1 MSNRLRVGMVGY
13 KFMGKAHS
21 NAYRSLPMFFPSA
34 PLQPEMSVICGRN
47 EQGVQEAANQFGWSE
62 SVTDWRELV
71 KRDDI
76 DLIDINAPSDAHKEI
91 ALDSRSSRAN
101 ICFVRSRLRCRLRI
115 PVRCFRQQ
123 RMLESHIW
131 SGSTTVSLR
140 LCN

>member
-91 ALDSRSSRAN
+91 ALEAARQGKHL
-101 ICFVRSRLRCRLRI
+101 FVRNHLLCPSRIR
-115 PVRCFRQQ
+115 VRCFRPQ
-123 RMLESHIW
+123 RRPESLIW
-131 SGSTTVSLR
+131 SGSTIVSHQQ
-140 LCN
+140 CN